1 MTVSAGGSGL
11 LAHFGALEDPRQSG
25 KVLYPLPEI
34 LLVVL
39 CGTLSGCD
47 DFVEMA
53 LWGRE
58 HLSFLRGFQPFARGI
73 ASHDTL
79 NDVVRALDPAL
90 FEDCFVS
97 WINSLRGAAG
107 TGEITVP
114 ETIAIDGKTMRRSG
128 SRRGA
133 GPLHLVSAWACHQR
147 LVLAQEAVTG
157 KSNEITAIPRLL
169 DQLVLKGAL
178 VTIDAMGCQRAIAEG
193 RAEDGFGLDMVR
205 TEDADHGRNEV
216 RRHFILHDVSVLNR
230 RHAWPGLGAV
240 GMVEAEVVRDGKTT
254 ITRRCFLCS
263 RPMSAAEFA
272 DVVRSHWQIENSLHW
287 VLDVVFRDDHARV
300 RKGYGARN
308 MGLIKRIAVNL
319 LKSATDRNSL
329 KVRRK
334 KASWSTAYLHAL
346 MIGTA

>member
-1 MTVSAGGSGL
+1 MAVTAAGTGL
-11 LAHFGALEDPRQSG
+11 LAHFSALEDPRQSG

-107 TGEITVP
+107 AEEIPVP

-133 GPLHLVSAWACHQR
+133 G
-147 LVLAQEAVTG
+147 
-157 KSNEITAIPRLL
+157 AISP
-169 DQLVLKGAL
+169 
-178 VTIDAMGCQRAIAEG
+178 
-193 RAEDGFGLDMVR
+193 
-205 TEDADHGRNEV
+205 
-216 RRHFILHDVSVLNR
+216 
-230 RHAWPGLGAV
+230 
-240 GMVEAEVVRDGKTT
+240 
-254 ITRRCFLCS
+254 
-263 RPMSAAEFA
+263 
-272 DVVRSHWQIENSLHW
+272 
-287 VLDVVFRDDHARV
+287 
-300 RKGYGARN
+300 
-308 MGLIKRIAVNL
+308 
-319 LKSATDRNSL
+319 
-329 KVRRK
+329 
-334 KASWSTAYLHAL
+334 
-346 MIGTA
+346 